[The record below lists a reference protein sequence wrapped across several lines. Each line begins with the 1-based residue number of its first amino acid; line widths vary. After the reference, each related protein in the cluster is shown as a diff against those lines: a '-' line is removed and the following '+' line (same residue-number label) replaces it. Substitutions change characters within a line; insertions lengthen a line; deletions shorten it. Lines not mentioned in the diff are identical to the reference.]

1 MRSCTFVNKMDI
13 DIEVDLLITL
23 VQERPVVWDK
33 SLEEYKYKNLTLKA
47 WEEICGILNN
57 DFENLDE
64 TNKKKYGKDYISLFL
79 RYNN

>member
-1 MRSCTFVNKMDI
+1 MYVCQQHNKMDI
-13 DIEVDLLITL
+13 EADLLITL

-64 TNKKKYGKDYISLFL
+64 TNKK
-79 RYNN
+79 NMVW

>member
-1 MRSCTFVNKMDI
+1 M

-23 VQERPVVWDK
+23 VQERPVIWDK

-64 TNKKKYGKDYISLFL
+64 TNKKNIW
-79 RYNN
+79 